1 MREKETETETKS
13 EREERESVLILYLNM
28 LDKIIRKISSLTD
41 HGAQDQELSKYG
53 AEGNKNSLSGYLTAK
68 WISLSPFDFMSQL
81 LLSLPNQGIEPVFFA
96 S

>member
-1 MREKETETETKS
+1 
-13 EREERESVLILYLNM
+13 M

-81 LLSLPNQGIEPVFFA
+81 LLLSLPNQEIEPVFFA

>member
-1 MREKETETETKS
+1 
-13 EREERESVLILYLNM
+13 M

-68 WISLSPFDFMSQL
+68 WISLSPF
-81 LLSLPNQGIEPVFFA
+81 A